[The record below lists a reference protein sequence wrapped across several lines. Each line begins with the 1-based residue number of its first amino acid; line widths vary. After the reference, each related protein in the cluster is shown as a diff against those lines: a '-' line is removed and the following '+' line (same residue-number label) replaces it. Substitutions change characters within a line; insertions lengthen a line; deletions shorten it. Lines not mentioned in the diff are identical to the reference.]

1 VAQIG
6 ILDPGNAPLT
16 VTASGGGTLPGL
28 LNSIDG
34 LANGLLMPNGNGT
47 AQLTLTAPVGTSLA
61 SLLGPNGS
69 TLQICVQNT
78 TNCTTVQ
85 LTGTALNPAFTSS
98 LASVALMPGNS
109 TTISLTALPGVN
121 PNNFTLVSS
130 NANVT
135 TQALG
140 NGSFMISV
148 AANVGVPTSVILT
161 ASDGAGHQL
170 QIPVQ
175 IF

>member
-1 VAQIG
+1 MAQIG

-16 VTASGGGTLPGL
+16 VTASGGTLASI
-28 LNSIDG
+28 LNTIDG
-34 LANGLLMPNGNGT
+34 LANGVLMPSGNGT
-47 AQLTLTAPVGTSLA
+47 AELTLTAPIGTALA

-85 LTGTALNPAFTSS
+85 LSGNALNLIFNSS

-109 TTISLTALPGVN
+109 TKLTLSALPGVN

-135 TQALG
+135 TQAIG
-140 NGSFMISV
+140 NGSFTINV
-148 AANVGVPTSVILT
+148 AANVGVPTLVILT
-161 ASDGAGHQL
+161 ASDGAGHEL